1 MKYKKY
7 LLIDDEL
14 LTQLYRDGFLSY
26 KFFEH
31 RAIYFWVSAQMETR
45 GLTKRKAAIEAETM
59 FNKSSDTIWRALR
72 GFC

>member
-14 LTQLYRDGFLSY
+14 LTQLYKDGFLSY

-31 RAIYFWVSAQMETR
+31 RAIFFWVDAQIQSR
-45 GLTKRKAAIEAETM
+45 GITKRRAVFEATLKFE
-59 FNKSSDTIWRALR
+59 KSSDTVWRAMR
-72 GFC
+72 GFS